1 MKQTIDEKKKILLKA
16 YQRARLE
23 VGFSLHEAGELL
35 GVSAVELSAFENGH
49 ITSLDNYDIENHPII
64 SDKRKNYKTICIIC
78 GKNIFVYPPYDPMI
92 HISYSCKRCDEEER
106 LAGAIHLVEK
116 YNAKRLRDE
125 INEI

>member
-1 MKQTIDEKKKILLKA
+1 MDENKKILLKA

-23 VGFSLHEAGELL
+23 VGFSLHVAAELL

-64 SDKRKNYKTICIIC
+64 SDKGKTYKTICMLC
-78 GKNIFVYPPYDPMI
+78 GKSIFVYPPKPTT
-92 HISYSCKRCDEEER
+92 HISYSCKRCDEEEK
-106 LAGAIHLVEK
+106 LAAAIHLVNK
-116 YNAKRLRDE
+116 YNAKRLREE